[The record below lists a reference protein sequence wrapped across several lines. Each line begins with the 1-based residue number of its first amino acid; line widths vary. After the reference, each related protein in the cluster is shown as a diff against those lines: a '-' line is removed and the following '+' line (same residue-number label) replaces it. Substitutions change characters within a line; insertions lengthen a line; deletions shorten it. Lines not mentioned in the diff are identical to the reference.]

1 MERAYVILNKRV
13 KMCSDVIQMT
23 TTLTTRLSSE
33 DKIAFEKFCQ
43 TVGMTPSTAINMFVK
58 ATLREG
64 QLPFAVKAD
73 PFYSEA
79 NMTRLRKNAAEMDR
93 TGGTIREVNLDD

>member
-1 MERAYVILNKRV
+1 
-13 KMCSDVIQMT
+13 MT

-58 ATLREG
+58 ATLRGGE
-64 QLPFAVKAD
+64 LPFAVKAD

-79 NMTRLRKNAAEMDR
+79 NMARLHKNAADMDR

>member
-1 MERAYVILNKRV
+1 
-13 KMCSDVIQMT
+13 MT

-93 TGGTIREVNLDD
+93 TGGKIREVNLDD